1 MAEGR
6 LALGPLVSWLFAQ
19 ATSPKPAQAVGSR
32 STGFAGRLLTGII
45 FMDKKV
51 KQDTNDG
58 TFSVWVISA
67 VRLSIHS
74 GGFVLR
80 SQFRFPPP
88 RVEVLETV
96 WGDRG
101 RGELPSSRPAQ
112 VQNVA
117 AQLIT
122 RSGSAII
129 EFQIT
134 TTSCWSMLAQGVVDG
149 V

>member
-1 MAEGR
+1 
-6 LALGPLVSWLFAQ
+6 
-19 ATSPKPAQAVGSR
+19 
-32 STGFAGRLLTGII
+32 LLTGII

-74 GGFVLR
+74 GGFVFR

-101 RGELPSSRPAQ
+101 RGELPRFGSFGGSLRITALAPRLNAFKKPNSWRGSSPENTG
-112 VQNVA
+112 VHT
-117 AQLIT
+117 L
-122 RSGSAII
+122 GSTFRVDTPSRIIAIPLP
-129 EFQIT
+129 F
-134 TTSCWSMLAQGVVDG
+134 
-149 V
+149 